1 MTHDLC
7 LGDVYLKLSPK
18 VLWFQGWD
26 RLLPDKKRKLC
37 DSLITSPFDFF
48 QHATWNKRL
57 VDDVAA
63 KVAELEALK
72 EARNV
77 DRRLL
82 GWLTLSSLK
91 SSAVNIDKAFTL
103 YLIDGQ
109 SWRKVLASSYT
120 ASLLRQHNLVNN
132 LNGPTHFYFC
142 KASNVR
148 SVTTNN
154 ILKFKYFLLS
164 LKTS

>member
-1 MTHDLC
+1 M
-7 LGDVYLKLSPK
+7 
-18 VLWFQGWD
+18 
-26 RLLPDKKRKLC
+26 LLDKKRKLC
-37 DSLITSPFDFF
+37 DSLIISPFDFF

-109 SWRKVLASSYT
+109 S
-120 ASLLRQHNLVNN
+120 
-132 LNGPTHFYFC
+132 
-142 KASNVR
+142 
-148 SVTTNN
+148 
-154 ILKFKYFLLS
+154 
-164 LKTS
+164 